1 MRRWSATPFWAGLA
15 LILLGA
21 GNWWVGAQKVHEHVL
36 LVEQADSPAG
46 VVPHEDFPNLS
57 ARTNST
63 LLQPFRVPL
72 GRAAATQQKLEF
84 YRIVEIGGRV
94 LTLAGA
100 FLVGVAFLVGRR
112 RISLESH

>member
-1 MRRWSATPFWAGLA
+1 
-15 LILLGA
+15 
-21 GNWWVGAQKVHEHVL
+21 
-36 LVEQADSPAG
+36 
-46 VVPHEDFPNLS
+46 
-57 ARTNST
+57 
-63 LLQPFRVPL
+63 VPL